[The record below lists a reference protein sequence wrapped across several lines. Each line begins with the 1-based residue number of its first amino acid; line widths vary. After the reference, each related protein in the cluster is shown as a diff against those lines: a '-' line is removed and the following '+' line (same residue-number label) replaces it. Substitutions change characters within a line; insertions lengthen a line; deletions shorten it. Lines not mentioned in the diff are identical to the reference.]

1 MRNLL
6 LLLCLLLSTAT
17 SAQKDIHG
25 KIVDSEKKGVAFAIV
40 QVVGSGT
47 GVYTDEQGNFKIN
60 ITAGA
65 QKLAFYCMGY
75 ERREIPLNELSTGEL
90 VVVLKEKINELA
102 EVSVEAKASQR
113 SGKSK
118 ILGKSKLKQGGEMYM
133 NVGTEYGIFL
143 DSKGAK
149 NGILEEVVVYVT
161 STGIPDSRFRIHVYD
176 ANERSKLP
184 INDISGGNIIAHAEK
199 GNEWVKVNVRDKNI
213 KIPDAII
220 VSIEW
225 ISDHGN
231 NLAIQNKGVM
241 KYQGQVIGLTTDYGA
256 QSKYVKFIFQDNLQ
270 AANKEWLVPM
280 IYCTYHK

>member
-1 MRNLL
+1 MRYLY
-6 LLLCLLLSTAT
+6 LLLCLFLSTAS

-25 KIVDSEKKGVAFAIV
+25 KIVDSEKKGVAYAIV

-47 GVYTDEQGNFKIN
+47 GVYTDEQGNFKISIN
-60 ITAGA
+60 ADA

-75 ERREIPLNELSTGEL
+75 ERREIPLSEIKTGEL
-90 VVVLKEKINELA
+90 IVALKEKINELA

-118 ILGKSKLKQGGEMYM
+118 IIGKSKLKVGGEMYM

-143 DSKGAK
+143 DTKGGK

-161 STGIPDSRFRIHVYD
+161 ATGIPDSRFRIHIYD
-176 ANERSKLP
+176 ADARSRLP

-199 GNEWVKVNVRDKNI
+199 GNEWVKINVRDKNI

-220 VSIEW
+220 VSVEW
-225 ISDHGN
+225 ISDYGN
-231 NLAIQNKGVM
+231 NLSIQSKGVM

-270 AANKEWLVPM
+270 AANNEWLVPM